1 MKKKS
6 IIISGKHHKELTNLC
21 EAYGSS
27 LYKLVEEMIIY
38 FKRTGI
44 NPKDYKNDNP
54 SILIKTV
61 DKRIVS
67 YFTVQERDIL
77 KPMRLEVSNNSKKN
91 LEEIKKISTQV
102 DDLFQQVKKEKI
114 NSYDELKTQI
124 KNQKKAF
131 YVLAQL
137 IDQKNKSGIVQSL
150 NKIFSNANK

>member
-44 NPKDYKNDNP
+44 NPKDYKSDNP

-67 YFTVQERDIL
+67 YFTIQERDIL
-77 KPMRLEVSNNSKKN
+77 KPMRLEVSDNLKKN
-91 LEEIKKISTQV
+91 LEEIEKISDQV
-102 DDLFQQVKKEKI
+102 DGLFRKVRTEKL
-114 NSYDELKTQI
+114 NSYEELKTQI
-124 KNQKKAF
+124 KNQEKAF
-131 YVLAQL
+131 YVIAQL
-137 IDQKNKSGIVQSL
+137 IDQKNKSGIVQTL
-150 NKIFSNANK
+150 NNIFSNANK